1 MNRTMSAIFRQLTAG
16 IKFDKRKYRQE
27 AEKFGL
33 VKKCE
38 NEEQNEN
45 FEKTISLTLED
56 DFVPDSNLPTPDDS
70 GEENSELQLL
80 GSISAKKK
88 LKKKKSVK
96 SKQDLKKL
104 YQEKINHF
112 RKLHHI
118 HIKGTDIPDPIDT
131 WDKLKVNY
139 GVPEDVLAVLKLSYE
154 KPTPVQ
160 MQTLPL
166 MLDRRE
172 TLVCAPT
179 GSGKT
184 VSYLLPLVHQL
195 REPRNKKG
203 FRAVIVAPTRELASQ
218 IFRECEKLCEP
229 RKLRP
234 FMIDNVSK
242 SAKKISGQKLDIL
255 VTTPNRLVYMINN
268 EQISMKN
275 VEWLIVDESD
285 KLFETTGKG
294 ETSFRDQLATIYR
307 ACSEEGEAQLRRAFF
322 SATLATEVEEWCSLN
337 LDNVASVTIGQ
348 RHTATDTIKQT
359 LVYTGTEK
367 GKLLAF
373 RQLMEKGQ
381 LRPPVLV
388 FVQEKDR
395 AKDLFNELIKEK
407 IHVDVIHSERSQ
419 LQRDNSVRAF
429 RAGQIWVLI
438 CTELMGRGIDF
449 KGVNLVINY
458 DFPTSTV
465 SYIHRIGRTGRAGRQ
480 GEAITFFTDKDKT
493 LLRDVASIV
502 KRSGGEVPEFMLKM
516 KKASRQDK
524 RKMAKSAVKRE
535 GITKEAREKQRKL
548 KKRPRDDGNQ
558 KDSLKN
564 KNRIEA
570 KRRKMK

>member
-1 MNRTMSAIFRQLTAG
+1 MSSIFRQLTAG

-33 VKKCE
+33 VKT
-38 NEEQNEN
+38 NEIDESERNKKDD
-45 FEKTISLTLED
+45 KTLTLED

-70 GEENSELQLL
+70 DEDNSDLKLL

-88 LKKKKSVK
+88 ITKKKHVK
-96 SKQDLKKL
+96 SKQDLL
-104 YQEKINHF
+104 RLHQEKINQF
-112 RKLHHI
+112 RNLHHI
-118 HIKGTDIPDPIDT
+118 HTKGSDMPDPIDT
-131 WDKLKVNY
+131 WEKLKLNY
-139 GVPEDVLAVLKLSYE
+139 GVTEDVLAVLKASYE

-160 MQTLPL
+160 MQAIPL

-184 VSYLLPLVHQL
+184 VSYLLPLVHHL

-218 IFRECEKLCEP
+218 IYRECGKLCEP

-234 FMIDNVSK
+234 FIIDKVSK

-268 EQISMKN
+268 DEVSMKN

-294 ETSFRDQLATIYR
+294 ETSFRDQLAAIYR
-307 ACSEEGEAQLRRAFF
+307 ACSEEGEGQLRRAFF

-348 RHTATDTIKQT
+348 HHTATDTIKQT

-373 RQLMEKGQ
+373 RQLIEKGQ

-395 AKDLFNELIKEK
+395 AKELFNELIKEK
-407 IHVDVIHSERSQ
+407 VHVDVIHSERSQ
-419 LQRDNSVRAF
+419 LQRDNTVRAF

-438 CTELMGRGIDF
+438 CTDVMGRGIDF

-458 DFPTSTV
+458 DFPSTTV
-465 SYIHRIGRTGRAGRQ
+465 SYIHRIGRTGRGGRQ
-480 GEAITFFTDKDKT
+480 GEAITFFTNKDKT
-493 LLRDVASIV
+493 LLRNIATIV
-502 KRSGGEVPEFMLKM
+502 KRSGGEVPEYMLKM

-524 RKMAKSAVKRE
+524 RKMARSAVKRE
-535 GITKEAREKQRKL
+535 GITKESREKQRL
-548 KKRPRDDGNQ
+548 QRKRPRNQ
-558 KDSLKN
+558 DNNSKN
-564 KNRIEA
+564 KNA
-570 KRRKMK
+570 KRLKIKK

>member
-1 MNRTMSAIFRQLTAG
+1 
-16 IKFDKRKYRQE
+16 
-27 AEKFGL
+27 
-33 VKKCE
+33 V
-38 NEEQNEN
+38 
-45 FEKTISLTLED
+45 SLGD
-56 DFVPDSNLPTPDDS
+56 PFIPDSNLPTPDDS
-70 GEENSELQLL
+70 GEEETDLKLL

-88 LKKKKSVK
+88 IAKKKSVK
-96 SKQDLKKL
+96 SKQDLL
-104 YQEKINHF
+104 RLHQEKINHF
-112 RKLHHI
+112 RKINHI
-118 HIKGTDIPDPIDT
+118 HTKGADIPDPIDD
-131 WDKLKVNY
+131 WDTLKLNY
-139 GVPEDVLAVLKLSYE
+139 GVTEDVLAVLKSSYQ

-160 MQTLPL
+160 MQTIPL
-166 MLDRRE
+166 MLDKRE

-184 VSYLLPLVHQL
+184 VSYLLPLIHHL

-203 FRAVIVAPTRELASQ
+203 FRAVIVSPTRELASQ

-234 FMIDNVSK
+234 FIIDKVSK

-268 EQISMKN
+268 EEVSMKN

-294 ETSFRDQLATIYR
+294 DTSFRDQLATIYR

-359 LVYTGTEK
+359 LVYTGSEK

-373 RQLMEKGQ
+373 RQLIEKGQ
-381 LRPPVLV
+381 LKPPVLV

-419 LQRDNSVRAF
+419 LQRDNTVRAF

-458 DFPTSTV
+458 DFPASTV
-465 SYIHRIGRTGRAGRQ
+465 SYIHRIGRTGRGGRQ

-493 LLRDVASIV
+493 LLRNIATIV
-502 KRSGGEVPEFMLKM
+502 KRSGGEVPEYMLKM

-524 RKMAKSAVKRE
+524 RKMAKSAVRRE
-535 GITKEAREKQRKL
+535 GITKEAREKQRKQR
-548 KKRPRDDGNQ
+548 KRPRPDGQ
-558 KDSLKN
+558 KQPNTGSKN
-564 KNRIEA
+564 KNA
-570 KRRKMK
+570 KRQKLHAKKEKSQSTE